1 MYENVVDQNLYYVN
15 FYTYELSKSIY
26 NDKCHRKI
34 IHFALFFHLYEYNFT
49 KKYFIHSKFLKK
61 ITMDANKMRP
71 ILDFTFILQKFV
83 RSCCICRR
91 STWICMYRPD
101 AFYSSIT
108 ICSTLSNL
116 GTLLNF
122 CMTLPLVYSLYY
134 CTHCRCFVSHEW
146 IQNYIQLQ

>member
-1 MYENVVDQNLYYVN
+1 MSYKYYPFCFN
-15 FYTYELSKSIY
+15 FS
-26 NDKCHRKI
+26 
-34 IHFALFFHLYEYNFT
+34 HLYIQ
-49 KKYFIHSKFLKK
+49 YFRKFFNYSEFLKK

-108 ICSTLSNL
+108 ICSTLYNL

-134 CTHCRCFVSHEW
+134 CSHCRCFSIAFDVFK
-146 IQNYIQLQ
+146 YIRKNIYFTL